1 MADEIDEGCSF
12 KTVRTE
18 NMGYCPNQE
27 VVGGVK
33 ADMYYTPMDQLQTV
47 TKPVV
52 LENTSYEDGATLLAL
67 VPVVGKGFK
76 KTTCMIDE
84 NELKNNLVGT
94 VGNMK
99 DQAQFDGM
107 LPNFIKKNVGFI
119 KRHKNTP
126 MCYVVVDSIG
136 QKWVVLDAYITKAD
150 ATTAKKY
157 EENSGTAFNVTARSG
172 LYAFDGEIVVAPD
185 TASTPVTP

>member
-1 MADEIDEGCSF
+1 MPEELDECSF

-33 ADMYYTPMDQLQTV
+33 ADFYYIPMDQLKTV

-52 LENTSYEDGATLLAL
+52 TSYEAGVTLLAL
-67 VPVVGKGFK
+67 VPETDKGFK

-126 MCYVVVDSIG
+126 MCYVVVDSTG
-136 QKWVVLDAYITKAD
+136 QKWVVLDAYMTKAD

-157 EENSGTAFNVTARSG
+157 EENAGTAFNVTARSG
-172 LYAFDGEIVVAPD
+172 LYAFDGEIVVIPD
-185 TASTPVTP
+185 TAPTPQTP

>member
-1 MADEIDEGCSF
+1 MPEQLDECSF

-18 NMGYCPNQE
+18 NLGYCPNKD

-33 ADMYYTPMDQLQTV
+33 ADIFYIPMDQLLTV

-52 LENTSYEDGATLLAL
+52 AVDTSYADSITLTALA
-67 VPVVGKGFK
+67 PIVGKGFK
-76 KTTCMIDE
+76 KITLVIDE
-84 NELKNNLVGT
+84 NELKSNLVGNK
-94 VGNMK
+94 GNMK

-107 LPNFIKKNVGFI
+107 LGNFVPKNIGFS

-126 MCYVVVDSIG
+126 MCYVIVDSTG
-136 QKWVVLDAYITKAD
+136 QKWVVLDAYMTKAD

-157 EENSGTAFNVTARSG
+157 EESSGIAFNVIANSS
-172 LYAFDGEIVVAPD
+172 LYAFNGEIVVTPD
-185 TASTPVTP
+185 A